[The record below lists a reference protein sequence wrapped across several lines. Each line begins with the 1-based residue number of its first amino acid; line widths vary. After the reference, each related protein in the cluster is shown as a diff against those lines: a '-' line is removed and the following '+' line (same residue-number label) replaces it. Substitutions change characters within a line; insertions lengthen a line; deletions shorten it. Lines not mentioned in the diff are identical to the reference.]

1 MFIVFIEVYVYSNI
15 FNKFIFIWLLLIT
28 KQYTGF
34 FLSCRFTLN
43 FNSLLCLLQYVFLQN
58 RTSFLAYFSCS
69 CSSCTRPLSRIPH
82 TPGYDLRDTAS
93 NNHYLT
99 SSQIL
104 STNSHRNTHLRSGR
118 EKTCLYKKSVI
129 FNKQNSMQNHK

>member
-1 MFIVFIEVYVYSNI
+1 MSIQI
-15 FNKFIFIWLLLIT
+15 FLINSFLYGCCLSQNNVKSGILKNT
-28 KQYTGF
+28 QAF
-34 FLSCRFTLN
+34 FLSCRFTVN
-43 FNSLLCLLQYVFLQN
+43 FNSLICLLQYVFLQN

-118 EKTCLYKKSVI
+118 EKTCL
-129 FNKQNSMQNHK
+129 